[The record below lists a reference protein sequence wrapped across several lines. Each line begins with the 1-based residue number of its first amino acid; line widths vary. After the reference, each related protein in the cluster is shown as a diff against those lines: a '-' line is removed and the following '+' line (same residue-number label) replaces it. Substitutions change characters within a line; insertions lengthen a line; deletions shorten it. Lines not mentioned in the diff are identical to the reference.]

1 MLATIINQTI
11 DTLMS
16 VLHCYGAK
24 LPQKFNVDNVF
35 QTFFADFNKKVLIV
49 PVFVCGAAACKKIA
63 GGRKAA
69 APYIATH
76 ANTDVWGRYGAAA
89 FLPPIII
96 RLFGVMD

>member
-35 QTFFADFNKKVLIV
+35 QTFFDDFNKKGSHRASFRVKRRRV
-49 PVFVCGAAACKKIA
+49 KKIV
-63 GGRKAA
+63 GGRKSA

>member
-11 DTLMS
+11 DTLIS
-16 VLHCYGAK
+16 VLHCYGTK

-35 QTFFADFNKKVLIV
+35 QTFFDDFNKKSSHRASFRVWGGCV
-49 PVFVCGAAACKKIA
+49 KKIA

-96 RLFGVMD
+96 RFFGVMD

>member
-1 MLATIINQTI
+1 
-11 DTLMS
+11 MS

-35 QTFFADFNKKVLIV
+35 QTFFADFNKKK
-49 PVFVCGAAACKKIA
+49 FSSCQFSCGAAACKKIA

>member
-1 MLATIINQTI
+1 
-11 DTLMS
+11 MS

-49 PVFVCGAAACKKIA
+49 PDFVCEAAHIKIA

-96 RLFGVMD
+96 RFFGVRD